1 MLNSVPGIEEDLNRL
16 KRWTS
21 CTPLV
26 KPVRG
31 GRCARA
37 RSPRRAGPGRA
48 VAVAVAEAEARRGA
62 ARPAGRTGG
71 ARARAR
77 AHAHARP
84 DVTCRCGAV
93 RCGVARCDVMAI
105 LPLTAIN
112 RAIKR
117 AIKSVI
123 ASPK

>member
-1 MLNSVPGIEEDLNRL
+1 MNH
-16 KRWTS
+16 T
-21 CTPLV
+21 
-26 KPVRG
+26 
-31 GRCARA
+31 RA
-37 RSPRRAGPGRA
+37 RSLASPGRA
-48 VAVAVAEAEARRGA
+48 VAVAE
-62 ARPAGRTGG
+62 ARPAGR

-77 AHAHARP
+77 ARP

-123 ASPK
+123 NGHNRIT

>member
-1 MLNSVPGIEEDLNRL
+1 M
-16 KRWTS
+16 
-21 CTPLV
+21 
-26 KPVRG
+26 
-31 GRCARA
+31 
-37 RSPRRAGPGRA
+37 A
-48 VAVAVAEAEARRGA
+48 VAVAVAVAEAEAEARRGA

-93 RCGVARCDVMAI
+93 RRGAVRCDVMAI

-117 AIKSVI
+117 AIKYVI
-123 ASPK
+123 NGHNRIT

>member
-1 MLNSVPGIEEDLNRL
+1 MNHTR
-16 KRWTS
+16 
-21 CTPLV
+21 
-26 KPVRG
+26 
-31 GRCARA
+31 ARA

-48 VAVAVAEAEARRGA
+48 VAVAETRRGA
-62 ARPAGRTGG
+62 AGRPDGRCG

-77 AHAHARP
+77 P
-84 DVTCRCGAV
+84 DVTSLASPSRAGPGRGRGRGRDEARRGRPAGRAV
-93 RCGVARCDVMAI
+93 RCACAAGRDVQVPVRCDVMAI

-123 ASPK
+123 NGHNRIT

>member
-26 KPVRG
+26 KPVRE
-31 GRCARA
+31 GRRTTRARA
-37 RSPRRAGPGRA
+37 LARLAEPGRGRGRGRD
-48 VAVAVAEAEARRGA
+48 EARRGA
-62 ARPAGRTGG
+62 AGRPDGRCACACAAGR
-71 ARARAR
+71 
-77 AHAHARP
+77 
-84 DVTCRCGAV
+84 DVQV

-123 ASPK
+123 NGHNRIT